1 MKLEENM
8 YVRKKNGRIGRIR
21 EIDERDNVQLW
32 YLLDIKNSNF
42 DVKCE
47 EKHIKKASHNIIDL
61 IEVGDY
67 VNGKL
72 VSSLPLFE
80 NKFIFGDPVD
90 GVKFVKG
97 IVGTAI
103 EDNKDNFIK
112 SIVTKEQFE
121 QMQYKVGE

>member
-1 MKLEENM
+1 MKLEVGM
-8 YVRKKNGRIGRIR
+8 YVRKKNGRIGRIK

-47 EKHIKKASHNIIDL
+47 GKHIKKASHNIIDL

-67 VNGKL
+67 VNGEK
-72 VSSLPLFE
+72 VTPTMIKMRDEQGVFGLP
-80 NKFIFGDPVD
+80 NYYRTFIEEIP
-90 GVKFVKG
+90 
-97 IVGTAI
+97 
-103 EDNKDNFIK
+103 IK

-121 QMQYKVGE
+121 QMQYKVGK